1 MRRGR
6 SFYDIIAG
14 ISATITRRGTRPLA
28 NRAAQTASSVT
39 HLGERMAPRLIH
51 WAEQH
56 EALIRSQDR
65 SWEGTIVQQRR
76 NKR

>member
-14 ISATITRRGTRPLA
+14 ISATITRRGTRPVA
-28 NRAAQTASSVT
+28 DIAAQATSSVT
-39 HLGERMAPRLIH
+39 HWGERMAPSLVH
-51 WAEQH
+51 WAERH
-56 EALIRSQDR
+56 EELLRSQDR